1 MTGSSGGPPRR
12 PPGGPRLPRVGDER
26 LRALRLRAQRLTGRR
41 PRDVAEVVRAV
52 GGLQAQDTPA
62 SRLAVRP
69 RGTGLDEA
77 AVRRACNQDRSVVRT
92 WAMRGTLH
100 LVTAEDAGWLVGL
113 LGPVFAAADRRRR
126 LQLGLDDG
134 LCERALEALPAVL
147 AAGPLSRADLVRGLA
162 AEGVRV
168 DPDGQAPAH
177 LVAHAALRGLVCRG
191 PDLDGD
197 QASYVLLE
205 DWVGARRGGPPE
217 DRGGPRMDQAG
228 RALDPDDALA
238 ELARRYLG
246 GHGPAGPEDLA
257 AWSGLPVG
265 RARRAFELA
274 AGELREVEWAG
285 RRLWTLA
292 GAATT
297 RSRAGEPVVRLLGR
311 FDDYLLGWRG
321 RDLVLDPRF
330 ARRIQAGGW
339 VHPALVVDGRVAG
352 TWRARRAGGR
362 LDITVEPFSGDLP
375 RGTGPALEAEA
386 ADLGRFLAV
395 ETRLVL

>member
-1 MTGSSGGPPRR
+1 M
-12 PPGGPRLPRVGDER
+12 
-26 LRALRLRAQRLTGRR
+26 RAQRLAGRR
-41 PRDVAEVVRAV
+41 PREVAEVVRAV

-69 RGTGLDEA
+69 RSTGLDEA
-77 AVRRACNQDRSVVRT
+77 AVRRACAQDRSVVRT

-100 LVTAEDAGWLVGL
+100 LVAAEDAGWLVAL

-147 AAGPLSRADLVRGLA
+147 AGGPLSRADLVSGLA

-168 DPDGQAPAH
+168 DPGGQAPAH
-177 LVAHAALRGLVCRG
+177 LVGYAAMRGLVCRG
-191 PDLDGD
+191 PDLEGD

-205 DWVGARRGGPPE
+205 HWVGPTRT
-217 DRGGPRMDQAG
+217 
-228 RALDPDDALA
+228 LDPDEALA

-265 RARRAFELA
+265 RARRAFELV
-274 AGELREVEWAG
+274 AGELRELEWAG
-285 RRLWTLA
+285 RRLWAPA
-292 GAATT
+292 GAPAN
-297 RSRAGEPVVRLLGR
+297 RSRAAGPVVRLLGR
-311 FDDYLLGWRG
+311 FDDYLLGWRD
-321 RDLVLDPRF
+321 RDLVLDARF
-330 ARRIQAGGW
+330 ARRIQAGGGW
-339 VHPALVVDGRVAG
+339 IHPAVVVDGRVAG

-362 LDITVEPFSGDLP
+362 LDVTVAPFSGRLP
-375 RGTGPALEAEA
+375 RGTRPALEAEA

-395 ETRLVL
+395 ETSLGVDGR

>member
-1 MTGSSGGPPRR
+1 VTPRSSGGPPRR
-12 PPGGPRLPRVGDER
+12 SPGPPRSTGRPTRLGTDDLRR
-26 LRALRLRAQRLTGRR
+26 LRMAAQRLTGRR
-41 PRDVAEVVRAV
+41 PRAVAEVVRAV

-69 RGTGLDEA
+69 RSTGLDEA

-100 LVTAEDAGWLVGL
+100 LVAAVDVGWLVAL
-113 LGPVFAAADRRRR
+113 LGPVFVAADRRRR
-126 LQLGLDDG
+126 LQLGLDDD
-134 LCERALEALPAVL
+134 LCERALAALPAVL

-162 AEGVRV
+162 AEGVRI
-168 DPDGQAPAH
+168 DPSGQAPAH
-177 LVAHAALRGLVCRG
+177 LVGYAAMRGLVCRG

-205 DWVGARRGGPPE
+205 DWVGGG
-217 DRGGPRMDQAG
+217 AG
-228 RALDPDDALA
+228 RPPGPDNALA

-265 RARRAFELA
+265 RARRAFELV
-274 AGELREVEWAG
+274 AGELRELEVDG
-285 RRLWTLA
+285 HRLWTPADAPAAPTPA
-292 GAATT
+292 GD
-297 RSRAGEPVVRLLGR
+297 PVVRLLGR
-311 FDDYLLGWRG
+311 FDDFLLGWRG
-321 RDLVLDPRF
+321 RDLILDARF
-330 ARRIQAGGW
+330 ARRVAAGGW
-339 VHPALVVDGRVAG
+339 VHPVVVVDGRVAG

-362 LDITVEPFSGDLP
+362 LEVAVEPFAGRLP
-375 RGTGPALEAEA
+375 RRARPGLEAEA

-395 ETRLVL
+395 ESRLEVDGR